1 MRKKKT
7 KKIMI
12 RLVLVLWITAITS
25 ALISEADRADENEGF
40 GAILGFI
47 SYEDD
52 VNCWS
57 DEGGDNYVTSGY
69 CDGVFSIELYAEPA
83 EKILSTVAGHL
94 GDHLRE
100 YVPKIEL
107 DTDTIS
113 SIEALRNKGRQFLDE
128 GVVDVGFQESVFM
141 AGSLRIDWSCDID
154 SYVFNDGAFDKY
166 IWCNG
171 DSANGMSVKP
181 DESAVK
187 AFTAGTRHASRHNN
201 NNNKRNHSRMRPNSF
216 AAIGDEKEERT
227 PSSKFVRGRGRGE
240 KDTRRRMVKSGPA
253 TKDKVMVCDVG
264 FKGQTAWV
272 ECEGTFKMEFGMDTT
287 TDSMVQSLTDRLDKH
302 LEEYLPKRIPFGKD
316 VRKAIEGLENVGQG
330 KVDVD
335 DDDIAKETTI
345 LFGGQWAVNFGCRMV
360 LSEGDKPTLSVQCGG
375 RGVGGIGIFPP
386 HDDNEL

>member
-1 MRKKKT
+1 M
-7 KKIMI
+7 
-12 RLVLVLWITAITS
+12 LWITAITS

-40 GAILGFI
+40 GDILGGFI
-47 SYEDD
+47 SYDDD
-52 VNCWS
+52 VSCWS
-57 DEGGDNYVTSGY
+57 EGRDNYVTSNRCYGE
-69 CDGVFSIELYAEPA
+69 FSIELYAEPA
-83 EKILSTVAGHL
+83 EKIVSTTAGHL

-240 KDTRRRMVKSGPA
+240 KDTRRRMVKSGPP

-272 ECEGTFKMEFGMDTT
+272 ECEGTFKMDFGMDTT
-287 TDSMVQSLTDRLDKH
+287 TDSMVQSLTARLDKH
-302 LEEYLPKRIPFGKD
+302 LEEYLPKRIPFGED
-316 VRKAIEGLENVGQG
+316 VRMAIEGLENVGQG
-330 KVDVD
+330 KVDD
-335 DDDIAKETTI
+335 DDGAKETTI
-345 LFGGQWAVNFGCRMV
+345 GFGGQWAVNFGCKMV
-360 LSEGDKPTLSVQCGG
+360 LSEPDGGKPTLSVQCGG

-386 HDDNEL
+386 PQDDNEL